1 MVAREWITRAR
12 IWMVRWRQLRHDMAV
27 PLDATSSSTGGKAVS
42 EAGKG
47 SAPRPTNHEA
57 FSTNFDAIDWGRR
70 VAELIETTEELKL
83 YPEQKEESQT

>member
-1 MVAREWITRAR
+1 MWVVRRV
-12 IWMVRWRQLRHDMAV
+12 VRWRRLRYDMAD
-27 PLDATSSSTGGKAVS
+27 PLATKASSTGGKAVS

>member
-1 MVAREWITRAR
+1 M
-12 IWMVRWRQLRHDMAV
+12 
-27 PLDATSSSTGGKAVS
+27 S

-70 VAELIETTEELKL
+70 VAELIETTEEMKL
-83 YPEQKEESQT
+83 YPEQKEEPNGRKTSL

>member
-1 MVAREWITRAR
+1 M
-12 IWMVRWRQLRHDMAV
+12 
-27 PLDATSSSTGGKAVS
+27 S

>member
-1 MVAREWITRAR
+1 M
-12 IWMVRWRQLRHDMAV
+12 
-27 PLDATSSSTGGKAVS
+27 S

-70 VAELIETTEELKL
+70 VAELIKTTEEMKL
-83 YPEQKEESQT
+83 YPEQKEEPNGRKTSL